1 MSASEIFAE
10 PEFKSR
16 YLYSIS
22 SEEEITECKKTFKDS
37 QRESCVWGTVYIVPK
52 KGDLKPLDFLA
63 GYHGYV
69 ACKYYLVSVHKLAV
83 SKKVVIPAKAG
94 FQFFQEVLDAPASS
108 TGQAPQVRHDGI
120 TEFINRHIISP

>member
-63 GYHGYV
+63 RYHGYV
-69 ACKYYLVSVHKLAV
+69 ACKYYLKDSQKFSDKKAFISCLLEMTLMPLQGLNDLAIFV
-83 SKKVVIPAKAG
+83 PDIDR
-94 FQFFQEVLDAPASS
+94 QC
-108 TGQAPQVRHDGI
+108 
-120 TEFINRHIISP
+120 